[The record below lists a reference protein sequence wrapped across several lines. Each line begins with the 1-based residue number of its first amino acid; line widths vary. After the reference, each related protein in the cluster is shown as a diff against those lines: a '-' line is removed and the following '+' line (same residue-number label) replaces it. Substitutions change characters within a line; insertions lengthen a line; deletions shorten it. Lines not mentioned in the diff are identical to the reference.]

1 MEKVSSEGLL
11 LIGRVVRPHGL
22 KGLLR
27 IVSYADSAETFL
39 SAREIFLE
47 SASGR
52 AVKHGIVSITPGKR
66 AFLLHLEGVDSL
78 EKAEAYRDGNIY
90 IEKRGLQREKDE
102 YFWHEILNLPVFLQT
117 GEPIGFIRQ
126 ILPGTGHDIYVVQD
140 GDKEILIPAVH
151 EVIREVDLENR
162 KVVVAE
168 IEGLF
173 DLNAL

>member
-1 MEKVSSEGLL
+1 LEKVPSEGLL
-11 LIGRVVRPHGL
+11 LIGKVVRPHGL
-22 KGLLR
+22 KGLVR

-39 SAREIFLE
+39 RAQEVVLE

-52 AVKHGIVSITPGKR
+52 AVKHGIVSITPSKR
-66 AFLLHLEGVDSL
+66 FFLLHLEGLDSL
-78 EKAEAYRDGNIY
+78 EKAEAYREGNIY
-90 IEKRGLQREKDE
+90 IEKKGLHREDDE
-102 YFWHEILNLPVFLQT
+102 YFWHEILDLPVFLET

-126 ILPGTGHDIYVVQD
+126 ILPGSGHDIYVVQE

-151 EVIREVDLENR
+151 EVIREVDLENK

-168 IEGLF
+168 MEGLF